1 MLCTPK
7 RLVSAMRPSR
17 LLAYPAR
24 MPSITSSSDEVWEDY
39 FKSHPKHE
47 HYRTDTF
54 EDYEDLRLVV
64 GNGTATGKYTIGLGD
79 DTDARTFET
88 EENGG
93 TNLLDD
99 YVFDHNS
106 GEFIQSNRQESS
118 YQPLFSED
126 LASPLPSQ
134 PMSSEVPQATRKRD
148 RSEFEAKSSTS
159 KNIDLDVL
167 NRLSYTIE
175 KASSKIEL
183 VGVANDNY
191 WDAIKQ
197 VPNLDNRTRYKAL
210 DWLNTRAKKVAF
222 LKMTIEERL
231 DQNFNKV
238 LKALKSIAVDMMVK
252 PGSAVPEKIRES
264 TRFYPYFKDCI
275 GAIDGTHILA
285 MVSGGWEGSAHDSLV
300 LTDALL
306 RNNGLKVPGGKYFLV
321 DGGYPNRRQFLAP
334 FRGVRYHLQEF
345 TGQGRHPEN
354 AKELFNLRHAS
365 LRNAIERIFGS
376 VILMNF
382 QLN

>member
-1 MLCTPK
+1 MGDSQAKYNIWTAEESNELL
-7 RLVSAMRPSR
+7 RLMVDAAMRGWRDRNGVLNKRTVEIKILPTLNAKLGCEKSFAQYQSHLKWFKQR
-17 LLAYPAR
+17 YNNYCKLMR
-24 MPSITSSSDEVWEDY
+24 HSSGFGWDSMTKKFTASDEVWEDY

-47 HYRTDTF
+47 HYQTDTF

-64 GNGTATGKYTIGLGD
+64 GNGTATGKYAIGLGD
-79 DTDARTFET
+79 DIDARTFET

-134 PMSSEVPQATRKRD
+134 PKSSEVPQATRKRD

-159 KNIDLDVL
+159 KNIDPDVL

-183 VGVANDNY
+183 VGVADDNC

-197 VPNLDNRTRYKAL
+197 VQTWIIVLVTR
-210 DWLNTRAKKVAF
+210 
-222 LKMTIEERL
+222 RL
-231 DQNFNKV
+231 TG
-238 LKALKSIAVDMMVK
+238 SIL
-252 PGSAVPEKIRES
+252 EQ
-264 TRFYPYFKDCI
+264 
-275 GAIDGTHILA
+275 
-285 MVSGGWEGSAHDSLV
+285 
-300 LTDALL
+300 
-306 RNNGLKVPGGKYFLV
+306 
-321 DGGYPNRRQFLAP
+321 RR
-334 FRGVRYHLQEF
+334 
-345 TGQGRHPEN
+345 
-354 AKELFNLRHAS
+354 
-365 LRNAIERIFGS
+365 
-376 VILMNF
+376 
-382 QLN
+382 

>member
-1 MLCTPK
+1 
-7 RLVSAMRPSR
+7 MRH
-17 LLAYPAR
+17 
-24 MPSITSSSDEVWEDY
+24 SSGFGWDSMTKKFTASDEVWEDY

-64 GNGTATGKYTIGLGD
+64 GNGTATGKYAIGLGD
-79 DTDARTFET
+79 DIDARTFET

-93 TNLLDD
+93 TNLLDN

-159 KNIDLDVL
+159 KNIDPDVL

-183 VGVANDNY
+183 VGVADDNC

-210 DWLNTRAKKVAF
+210 DWLNTRAKK
-222 LKMTIEERL
+222 
-231 DQNFNKV
+231 
-238 LKALKSIAVDMMVK
+238 
-252 PGSAVPEKIRES
+252 
-264 TRFYPYFKDCI
+264 DCI
-275 GAIDGTHILA
+275 GAIDGTHIPV
-285 MVSGGWEGSAHDSLV
+285 MVSGQDINSYRNRHGEISQNVLAACNFDLEFIYVLSGWEGSAHDSLV
-300 LTDALL
+300 LTDALS
-306 RNNGLKVPGGKYFLV
+306 RNNGLSARRYFFVL
-321 DGGYPNRRQFLAP
+321 Y
-334 FRGVRYHLQEF
+334 
-345 TGQGRHPEN
+345 GRHPEN

-365 LRNAIERIFGS
+365 LRNAIERIFESLHCRQRSESPQKSEDICPCGHS
-376 VILMNF
+376 VSING
-382 QLN
+382 QLIAASDRCPIGVAELVRAIVRYPGDVYGQ

>member
-1 MLCTPK
+1 M
-7 RLVSAMRPSR
+7 VDAAMRGWRDTNGVLNKRTVEIKILPTLNAKLGCEKTFAQYQSR
-17 LLAYPAR
+17 LKWFKQRYNNYCKLMR
-24 MPSITSSSDEVWEDY
+24 HSSGFGWDSMTKKFTASDEVWEDY

-64 GNGTATGKYTIGLGD
+64 GNGTATGKYAIGLGD
-79 DTDARTFET
+79 DIDARTFET
-88 EENGG
+88 EENG
-93 TNLLDD
+93 
-99 YVFDHNS
+99 
-106 GEFIQSNRQESS
+106 ESS

-134 PMSSEVPQATRKRD
+134 PMSFEVPQATRKRD

-159 KNIDLDVL
+159 KNIDPNVL

-183 VGVANDNY
+183 VDVADDNC

-197 VPNLDNRTRYKAL
+197 VPNLDNP
-210 DWLNTRAKKVAF
+210 
-222 LKMTIEERL
+222 
-231 DQNFNKV
+231 
-238 LKALKSIAVDMMVK
+238 LKSIAVDMMVK
-252 PGSAVPEKIRES
+252 PGSAMPEKIRES
-264 TRFYPYFKDCI
+264 TRFYPYFKVT
-275 GAIDGTHILA
+275 IDGTHIPA
-285 MVSGGWEGSAHDSLV
+285 MVSGQDINSYRNRHGEISQNVLAACNLDLEFIYVLSGWEGSAHDSLV
-300 LTDALL
+300 LTDALS
-306 RNNGLKVPGGKYFLV
+306 RNNGLKVPG
-321 DGGYPNRRQFLAP
+321 
-334 FRGVRYHLQEF
+334 EF

-382 QLN
+382 QSN

>member
-1 MLCTPK
+1 
-7 RLVSAMRPSR
+7 MRH
-17 LLAYPAR
+17 
-24 MPSITSSSDEVWEDY
+24 SSGFGWDSMTKKFTASDEVWEDY

-64 GNGTATGKYTIGLGD
+64 GNGTATGKYAIGLGD
-79 DTDARTFET
+79 DIDARTFET

-93 TNLLDD
+93 TNLLDN

-159 KNIDLDVL
+159 KNIDPDVL

-183 VGVANDNY
+183 VGVADDNC

-231 DQNFNKV
+231 EWID
-238 LKALKSIAVDMMVK
+238 
-252 PGSAVPEKIRES
+252 
-264 TRFYPYFKDCI
+264 FK
-275 GAIDGTHILA
+275 
-285 MVSGGWEGSAHDSLV
+285 MSE
-300 LTDALL
+300 
-306 RNNGLKVPGGKYFLV
+306 
-321 DGGYPNRRQFLAP
+321 
-334 FRGVRYHLQEF
+334 
-345 TGQGRHPEN
+345 
-354 AKELFNLRHAS
+354 
-365 LRNAIERIFGS
+365 
-376 VILMNF
+376 
-382 QLN
+382 